1 MSVNQI
7 RHIMELPQQT
17 ADKIAAGEVIDRP
30 LSIVKELVENSIDAG
45 CTSIV
50 VEIKNG
56 GKSYIRVTDNGCGI
70 ISEEAE
76 LAFKRHATSKLR
88 TVKDLDAIETL
99 GFRGEALASIAA
111 VSRTEL
117 LTKTADE
124 TAGTSISIEGGV
136 TVSVSETGCPQG
148 TTIIVRDLF
157 FNTPARLKFLKKDN
171 TESTLIIDFIS
182 KIALAYPD
190 IRVRLINNGNT
201 LFSTPGKGDRF
212 NAIATIYDPHTAKK
226 LIKIDSEGPNGLRL
240 EGYISSPE
248 ETRANRK
255 NQIFFVNGRYIQS
268 RILELAI
275 SDGYR
280 EKLFEGRHPV
290 VFLFLSIDPAYVDVN
305 IHPNKR
311 EIRFDDDSVIR
322 DFVTRAIKQGLKVQE
337 AVPEISFRK
346 DRIGASSGK
355 MSLGS
360 ISSEPK
366 KTGFASP
373 KQEQIDIRKI
383 LQDRRVQEE
392 SAPYNAAPARPAAT
406 VKVDDKNAAVEPAV
420 KLASKPVGI
429 SVSKPETKTEPKFVR
444 PVASNQVKDSVA
456 TDNATVKADIKTES
470 VVKEKTPVF
479 VPTAEPSYSKP
490 FEVSSIRP
498 IGTLF
503 ATYILGCDDESFYM
517 IDQHAA
523 HERIFYEE
531 LTRQFYGELT
541 ACQPIMVPIKI
552 ETTHA
557 VKNRQD
563 EWMEFLNKVGFVIE
577 EFGPKSY
584 AVKEIP
590 MYMDLS
596 EAELFI
602 NDFFDSLDEPG
613 AFRDQRRA
621 EKIIMKACK
630 SAIKANDALSTAEV
644 NKLMADLAKTN
655 NPFSCPHGRPTII
668 RMSKREVE
676 ALFKR

>member
-1 MSVNQI
+1 MSENQI
-7 RHIMELPQQT
+7 RHIIELPQQT

-70 ISEEAE
+70 IAEEAE
-76 LAFKRHATSKLR
+76 LAFRRHATSKLR

-136 TVSVSETGCPQG
+136 TVSVSETGCPEG

-226 LIKIDSEGPNGLRL
+226 LIKINSEGPNGLKL
-240 EGYISSPE
+240 EGYISSPD

-290 VFLFLSIDPAYVDVN
+290 VFLFLSIDPAFVDVN
-305 IHPNKR
+305 IHPNKK

-322 DFVTRAIKQGLKVQE
+322 QFVTQAIKQGLRVQE
-337 AVPEISFRK
+337 AVPEITFRK
-346 DRIGASSGK
+346 DRMGSASSN
-355 MSLGS
+355 
-360 ISSEPK
+360 ISNRPATEPK
-366 KTGFASP
+366 KTGFAGI

-392 SAPYNAAPARPAAT
+392 AAKYNAAPLRPAAT
-406 VKVDDKNAAVEPAV
+406 VKVEPEKKVETHDAPKTDVPKAASAVKPAEIKPAV
-420 KLASKPVGI
+420 DKPVI
-429 SVSKPETKTEPKFVR
+429 PEESKAEKTEATKAFVR
-444 PVASNQVKDSVA
+444 P
-456 TDNATVKADIKTES
+456 EP
-470 VVKEKTPVF
+470 VVKEKAPVF
-479 VPTAEPSYSKP
+479 VPSAEPALSKP
-490 FEVSSIRP
+490 FEVGSIRP

-503 ATYILGCDDESFYM
+503 ATYILGCDDDSFYM

-523 HERIFYEE
+523 HERIFYEQ
-531 LTRQFYGELT
+531 LTREFYGQQT
-541 ACQPIMVPIKI
+541 VCQPIMVPIKV
-552 ETTHA
+552 EVTHA

-563 EWMEFLNKVGFVIE
+563 EWMDFLNKVGFVIE

-630 SAIKANDALSTAEV
+630 SAIKANDAISMTEV
-644 NKLMADLAKTN
+644 NKLLDDLAKTN

-668 RMSKREVE
+668 RMSRREVE